1 MSKYICEHF
10 LICPRK
16 KTCYH
21 ASIHKVV
28 QGDRGYPFAHSLVSE
43 DPFEVCTQ
51 DTCPL
56 LGLDSICLK
65 VDIEYE
71 EEL

>member
-16 KTCYH
+16 KTCHH
-21 ASIHKVV
+21 ASM
-28 QGDRGYPFAHSLVSE
+28 HSIVNML
-43 DPFEVCTQ
+43 DYEVCTENH
-51 DTCPL
+51 CPL

-65 VDIEYE
+65 VKDE